1 LIIAI
6 NKNNKKNAVD
16 GKYNIVNT
24 YDIEEVVKILREIRQ
39 SIQFKKYHK
48 DVSNSLLNLYSG
60 IYHPTEEFKN
70 KKSIYR
76 IGTFL
81 KYYISENNKRL
92 LEDSLVTS
100 FDSYILDETPDKT
113 VENMKTLGLNYFL
126 VDLNAATIDNDPRR
140 NLTKRYESLLKTF
153 TSDNLELVSTDS
165 ICLKI
170 ATEDYTKSEKTSED
184 FKKYLWIA

>member
-1 LIIAI
+1 
-6 NKNNKKNAVD
+6 
-16 GKYNIVNT
+16 
-24 YDIEEVVKILREIRQ
+24 
-39 SIQFKKYHK
+39 
-48 DVSNSLLNLYSG
+48 
-60 IYHPTEEFKN
+60 
-70 KKSIYR
+70 
-76 IGTFL
+76 L

-100 FDSYILDETPDKT
+100 FDSYILDDTPDKT

-165 ICLKI
+165 ICLQV
-170 ATEDYTKSEKTSED
+170 AAENYSNSEKTTED
-184 FKKYLWIA
+184 FNKYLWIA